1 MVFEDTS
8 EYDDILYL
16 DPAMNHPRMA
26 NADRAKIFHPFAALT
41 GYEDVIETK
50 NVRRQNKPQLSEG
63 ELSDINAELTSVVK
77 HSTVTVN
84 YFLYSPGTDGS
95 GGTAEGFMITATG
108 IVESIDPAFQF
119 LKLRTDE
126 PENMPCQ
133 KISFDNIFG
142 IKIVET

>member
-16 DPAMNHPRMA
+16 DPTLKHPRMA
-26 NADRAKIFHPFAALT
+26 NADRAKIFAPFAALS
-41 GYEDVIETK
+41 GYEDAIETK

-63 ELSDINAELTSVVK
+63 ELSELNADLSNIVK
-77 HSTVTVN
+77 HSTITLN
-84 YFLYSPGTDGS
+84 YFLYSPGPDGS
-95 GGTAEGFMITATG
+95 GGTAEGFMVTATG
-108 IVESIDPAFQF
+108 IVESIEPAFQF

-133 KISFDNIFG
+133 KISFDDIFG
-142 IKIVET
+142 IKIEES